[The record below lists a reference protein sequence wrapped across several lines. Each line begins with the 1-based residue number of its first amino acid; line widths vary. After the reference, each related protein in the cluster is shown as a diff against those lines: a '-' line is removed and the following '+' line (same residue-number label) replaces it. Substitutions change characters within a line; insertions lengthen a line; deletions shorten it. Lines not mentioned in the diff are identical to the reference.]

1 MSDNIVSEVTPS
13 LRGWLAVCA
22 VALCGAVFCTTEFL
36 PVGILRYIG
45 TDLGVSDGTAGLM
58 ITIPGILAALAGPLV
73 TLGIGKIDRRHVLWL
88 LTALLIAANVLAM
101 SATSFEMLLAGRVL
115 FGIGLGGFWAI
126 GVGIAARLVPT
137 RSVGRATSVIFTS
150 ISVGLLVG
158 GPAGSF
164 IGEAYGWRYAF
175 GLAMVLSLAAIVLL
189 LVALPPLRVAQ
200 RVTVADFVQ
209 ILRTRNGVVGI
220 VAMFLIVVAHFGT
233 YTYVTAFLSENAGF
247 SGTAISITLLVYTLV
262 GMLGNF
268 VGGAASDV
276 NVKATL
282 VSGILLACL
291 SIALLPGLSGNALLL
306 VLVIGAWGFA
316 YGVIPIA
323 LQMWLIKAAPN
334 AHEGGTALY
343 VTNFQTSI
351 ALGSLL
357 GGILV
362 DRAGLSLAMY
372 AGAAVAALSLT
383 TIVTMAGDWAPKKQ
397 R

>member
-1 MSDNIVSEVTPS
+1 MSDTLVSELTPS

-22 VALCGAVFCTTEFL
+22 IALCGAVFCTTEFL

-58 ITIPGILAALAGPLV
+58 MTVPGVLAALAGPLV
-73 TLGIGKIDRRHVLWL
+73 TLGIGRVDRRHVLWL
-88 LTALLIAANVLAM
+88 LTVLLIAANVLAM

-115 FGIGLGGFWAI
+115 FGVGLGGFWAI
-126 GVGIAARLVPT
+126 GVGIAARLVPPQ
-137 RSVGRATSVIFTS
+137 SVGRATSVIFTS
-150 ISVGLLVG
+150 ISVGLLIG
-158 GPAGSF
+158 GPAGAF
-164 IGEAYGWRYAF
+164 IGETYGWRSAF
-175 GLAMVLSLAAIVLL
+175 GLAMVLSVIAIALL
-189 LVALPPLRVAQ
+189 FAALPPLRVAQ
-200 RVTVADFVQ
+200 RVTVADFVK

-220 VAMFLIVVAHFGT
+220 AAMFLIVVAHFGT

-247 SGTAISITLLVYTLV
+247 SGTAISVTLLVYTLV

-268 VGGAASDV
+268 IGGAASDK
-276 NVKATL
+276 NVKATV
-282 VSGILLACL
+282 VSGILLAGL
-291 SIALLPGLSGNALLL
+291 SIALLPGLGGHPTLL

-316 YGVIPIA
+316 YGIIPIA

-334 AHEGGTALY
+334 AQEGGTALY
-343 VTNFQTSI
+343 VANFQTSI

-362 DRAGLSLAMY
+362 DRAGLSLTIY
-372 AGAAVAALSLT
+372 AGAAVAALSLA
-383 TIVTMAGDWAPKKQ
+383 TIVTMAKDWPPKKH

>member
-1 MSDNIVSEVTPS
+1 MSDTLVPEATSG

-22 VALCGAVFCTTEFL
+22 IALCGAVFCTTEFL

-58 ITIPGILAALAGPLV
+58 ITVPGILAALAGPLI
-73 TLGIGKIDRRHVLWL
+73 TLGIGKIDRRHVLWI

-101 SATSFEMLLAGRVL
+101 TATSFAMLLAGRVL

-126 GVGIAARLVPT
+126 GVGIAARLVPA
-137 RSVGRATSVIFTS
+137 RSVGRATSIIFTS

-175 GLAMVLSLAAIVLL
+175 GLAMAMSVVAIALL

-200 RVTVADFVQ
+200 RVTMADFVQ
-209 ILRTRNGVVGI
+209 ILRSRNGVVGI

-233 YTYVTAFLSENAGF
+233 YTYVTAFLSQNAGF
-247 SGTAISITLLVYTLV
+247 SGTAISMTLLVYTLI
-262 GMLGNF
+262 GMAGNF
-268 VGGAASDV
+268 AGGTASDV

-282 VSGILLACL
+282 ITGIVLACL
-291 SIALLPGLSGNALLL
+291 SIALLPSLSGNAVLLIL
-306 VLVIGAWGFA
+306 AIGAWGFA
-316 YGVIPIA
+316 YGIIPIA
-323 LQMWLIKAAPN
+323 LQIWLIKAAPN

-343 VTNFQTSI
+343 VANFQTSI

-357 GGILV
+357 GGIIV
-362 DRAGLSLAMY
+362 DRAGLTLAMY
-372 AGAAVAALSLT
+372 AGAATAALSFLV
-383 TIVTMAGDWAPKKQ
+383 IVTMAGDWTSKKY